1 MRHAPALATD
11 RLIRILGIPMDLGQ
25 QRRGVDMGPSAIRYA
40 GLQSHLETLGYRIE
54 DGGNLNVPVPEV
66 SAVLPGV
73 PDGLHHLPAIARVT
87 QELYERAAAAAQ
99 DDALPICLGGDH
111 SIAIGSVAGSASHGP
126 TGLLWIDAHA
136 DFNTPATTP
145 SGNIHG
151 MPVAALLG
159 HGASE
164 LATIGQRSQ
173 LTPQQIVMIG
183 IRELDRE
190 ERLAL
195 HQSGVTVFTMR
206 EVDEQG
212 IAAVARRALDRLAAF
227 PRLHVSLDMDALD
240 PNFAPGVG
248 TPVPGGLSYRE
259 AHLLM
264 ELIAESGGVA
274 AVDVVEINPIL
285 DHGNRTAELAVE
297 LICSLVGKRIL

>member
-1 MRHAPALATD
+1 MRQAPASDSD
-11 RLIRILGIPMDLGQ
+11 RAIRILGVPMDLGQ

-40 GLQSHLETLGYRIE
+40 GLQNHLETLGYHVH
-54 DGGNLNVPVPEV
+54 DSGNLNVPVPEA
-66 SAVLPGV
+66 STLIPGM
-73 PDGLHHLPAIARVT
+73 PEGLRHLPAIARVS

-99 DDALPICLGGDH
+99 EGALPICLGGDH
-111 SIAIGSVAGSASHGP
+111 SIAIGSVAGSASYGP

-159 HGASE
+159 RGAPE
-164 LATIGQRSQ
+164 LATIGRRSQ
-173 LTPQQIVMIG
+173 LTPQQVVMIG
-183 IRELDRE
+183 IRDLDRQ
-190 ERLAL
+190 ERLDL
-195 HQSGVTVFTMR
+195 RQSGITVFTMR
-206 EVDEQG
+206 ELDEQG

-240 PNFAPGVG
+240 PDFAPGVG

-264 ELIAESGGVA
+264 ELIAESGRVA